1 MAVTCKSQEAA
12 IEATNLGV
20 LGYSLKPVDV
30 EHLLLLIGRAVEKRE
45 ARMALRESEGRYRA
59 VFENSG
65 TAMLTI
71 EEDTS
76 ISLVN
81 HGFEVL
87 SGYCKEE
94 IEGKKSWVEFVA
106 ERDLTRMKDY
116 HGERR
121 RGEPAPR
128 EYEFRFVDRQGNEK
142 DAYLNVGLI
151 PGTMKS
157 IASLRDIT
165 EERRTQDRLQES
177 FIDLVEIV
185 ARAMGSLDPY
195 TSGHQRRVA
204 RLADLVGSRLDMDDD
219 RLQGLYVGAL
229 LHDIGKLSVPGTLLT
244 KPGRLS
250 LQEWKVIRAHP
261 RRGYD
266 ILKEANLPWPVAEMA
281 LRHHER
287 LDGSGYPDGT
297 KGPELSLELRILG
310 VCDVV
315 EAMSS
320 DRPYRAARPREEV
333 RQELIAGSGQRYDP
347 QVVEAALKVIEN
359 GAFALWASGVDAGS
373 GAQGREEQLTY
384 VGPVAAEGATV
395 VERAVEEV
403 GLALERDPSNGNH
416 TEVQA
421 RDGLLNLPETLARA
435 MSSRDPST
443 SNHQRRVAEFVEQ
456 VGSRLGL
463 SAERLW
469 GLRLGGLLHDVGKI
483 AVPEIILSRPGRLS
497 SEELELVRTH
507 PEEGYAILRDAGL
520 PPVVPLMALHHHER
534 LDGSGYPQGLSGEA
548 LSMEDRILSVCNVV
562 EAMGAHRPYRRGL
575 EMKEVLT
582 EIVTGRGTRY
592 DSAVVECALELLEE
606 GEFVL
611 GE

>member
-1 MAVTCKSQEAA
+1 VPC
-12 IEATNLGV
+12 
-20 LGYSLKPVDV
+20 
-30 EHLLLLIGRAVEKRE
+30 
-45 ARMALRESEGRYRA
+45 
-59 VFENSG
+59 
-65 TAMLTI
+65 
-71 EEDTS
+71 
-76 ISLVN
+76 
-81 HGFEVL
+81 
-87 SGYCKEE
+87 
-94 IEGKKSWVEFVA
+94 
-106 ERDLTRMKDY
+106 
-116 HGERR
+116 
-121 RGEPAPR
+121 

-157 IASLRDIT
+157 IASLRDIAG
-165 EERRTQDRLQES
+165 ERRAQDRLQES
-177 FIDLVEIV
+177 FINMVEV
-185 ARAMGSLDPY
+185 TSRALESVDPY
-195 TSGHQRRVA
+195 TAGHQRRVA
-204 RLADLVGSRLDMDDD
+204 RLADLVGSRLGMDDD

-250 LQEWKVIRAHP
+250 GQEWKVIRAHP

-347 QVVEAALKVIEN
+347 QVVEAALRVIEN

-395 VERAVEEV
+395 VVRVVEEV
-403 GLALERDPSNGNH
+403 GLALEREPSNGDH
-416 TEVQA
+416 AEVQA
-421 RDGLLNLPETLARA
+421 RDGLLNLAETLAHA
-435 MSSRDPST
+435 MSSRDPNT
-443 SNHQRRVAEFVEQ
+443 SNHQRRVAGFVVQ

-507 PEEGYAILRDAGL
+507 PEEGFAILRDAGL

-548 LSMEDRILSVCNVV
+548 LSTEDRILSVCNVV

-592 DSAVVECALELLEE
+592 DSEVVDCVLEMLES
-606 GEFVL
+606 GDFVL
-611 GE
+611 GEE